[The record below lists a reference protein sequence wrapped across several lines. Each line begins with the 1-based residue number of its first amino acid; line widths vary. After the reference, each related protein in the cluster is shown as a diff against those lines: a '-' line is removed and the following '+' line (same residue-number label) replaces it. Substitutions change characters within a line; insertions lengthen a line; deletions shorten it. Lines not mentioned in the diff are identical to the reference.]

1 MRAREQNR
9 ERQARG
15 LTLKSGLDLKIERNG
30 KKGREKDTNK
40 QTNKQKRKKERKI
53 ERKKGKE
60 KNREAMAKNT

>member
-15 LTLKSGLDLKIERNG
+15 LALKSGLDLKIERNG

-40 QTNKQKRKKERKI
+40 QTNKKRKKERKI
-53 ERKKGKE
+53 ERKKE
-60 KNREAMAKNT
+60 R